1 MTVNRENQKHP
12 SPALIII
19 GGFAGSGKT
28 AISRRLSSELSIP
41 RLGSDTIGRT
51 VKNSTGIRNGDAYR
65 IAYDVLFRLCE
76 EFIQSSVSTI
86 LDLTMGWEF
95 QWQRV
100 DDIIHRYPKT
110 VFLPVILRCPHETCI
125 ERIRQRHEANPEY
138 YDPPEV
144 YTTEPKI
151 LDIWKFLTHLDRPDV
166 HLIDGNRPHDKV
178 YEAVKEYVM
187 SRRDPSHRTTRS

>member
-1 MTVNRENQKHP
+1 MLEEKQNCPPPT
-12 SPALIII
+12 LIII

-28 AISRRLSSELSIP
+28 AVSRRLSSELAIP

-51 VKNSTGIRNGDAYR
+51 VKNSTGIRNGDTYR

-76 EFIQSSVSTI
+76 EFIQSGVSAI

-95 QWQRV
+95 QWQHV
-100 DDIIHRYPKT
+100 DDIVRRYPKT
-110 VFLPVILRCPHETCI
+110 IFLPIILRCPHETCI
-125 ERIRQRHEANPEY
+125 ERTQQRHEANPEY

-151 LDIWKFLTHLDRPDV
+151 LNTWEFLAHLDRPDV
-166 HLIDGNRPHDKV
+166 HLIDANRPHDKV
-178 YEAVKEYVM
+178 YEDVREYVTVRLKPLN
-187 SRRDPSHRTTRS
+187 SA